1 MNDGVVGAKVLWLLP
16 GGAAER
22 AGLRVGDKVNI
33 NILNAIVCRT
43 LTICTGANASVS
55 SDTLSR

>member
-33 NILNAIVCRT
+33 NILNAIVCCT
-43 LTICTGANASVS
+43 LTICTGAVE
-55 SDTLSR
+55 R